1 MNVTIRPEKPEDYAA
16 ILRLTYEAFITL
28 DYPGRRR
35 VDEHYL
41 IHLLQDCEHIVP
53 ELRFV
58 AEAESG
64 IVGHILYT
72 KSKVVCLDKT
82 EIETVTFGPLS
93 VLPKYQRQGIGRLL
107 VEHSMNKALEMGFD
121 AVLIVGV
128 PDYYPKLGF
137 ARARNFGL
145 TLPGGSVG
153 DEFMAYEL
161 NPGVLTGGGTARFL
175 AQSVFEQA
183 ENDDAGYAEFHEAF
197 MRENYHGRLTL
208 RPFFDGDIAL
218 MERWL
223 TVSHVERWYQCPDH
237 WLRELRE
244 RRGEFSFIT
253 HFIAE
258 YEGVPIGFC
267 QYYDCHFAQAHEV
280 WNEQWRISE
289 RKGEIFSLD
298 YLIGEPKYLRRGFGK
313 EMILRMLDK
322 LQRCGAKVII
332 VHPEKEN
339 AASCRVLESCGFQYH
354 GEDYVMDLEVKP

>member
-1 MNVTIRPEKPEDYAA
+1 MNVTIRPEQPEDYVA

-58 AEAESG
+58 AEAEGG

-72 KSKVVCLDKT
+72 KSKVVRPDKA

-137 ARARNFGL
+137 ARARSFGL

-175 AQSVFEQA
+175 AQSVFERA
-183 ENDDAGYAEFHEAF
+183 ENDYAGYAEFHEAF
-197 MRENYHGRLTL
+197 MRENYHCRLTL
-208 RPFFDGDIAL
+208 
-218 MERWL
+218 
-223 TVSHVERWYQCPDH
+223 
-237 WLRELRE
+237 
-244 RRGEFSFIT
+244 
-253 HFIAE
+253 
-258 YEGVPIGFC
+258 
-267 QYYDCHFAQAHEV
+267 
-280 WNEQWRISE
+280 
-289 RKGEIFSLD
+289 
-298 YLIGEPKYLRRGFGK
+298 
-313 EMILRMLDK
+313 
-322 LQRCGAKVII
+322 AK
-332 VHPEKEN
+332 K
-339 AASCRVLESCGFQYH
+339 
-354 GEDYVMDLEVKP
+354 